1 MVIIMEDIK
10 SDIISAA
17 AATRINQLFAPTIAT
32 SKYVSVFRIDG
43 VPIIPPLMTAEKRR
57 QMQKLKEK
65 AIKIEQRLEENRLRK
80 QRYNLEYS
88 TVLEELKEDTDVLD
102 NKNESS
108 SNCSLTEHLIELD
121 AQRIEAEKSY
131 MLLSDIL
138 TQNENEAKF
147 SPSSQNRCKIARQ
160 SAGESGELDLEMQQ
174 TNSLET
180 NLMQRMQKLE
190 KSETLIYDH
199 SSNTIISPLTEDEEQ
214 IFQQQQQQI
223 NLDHS
228 DEKPIAQ
235 KVELPEDDENAN
247 IDCVARQKS
256 DKLLKKI
263 PSICIDPPTPIISTR
278 SFIDTVKAQD
288 SVDAINV
295 NKQDTPKKDINKSLQ
310 EEISSDD
317 SSNCMDSTTNL
328 ERDLKTHHK
337 VTNITSKIL
346 KFENF
351 SVTDTKTDKP
361 KGSNIKPPQRSATS
375 PSLKPLL
382 SERTQAKIKS
392 LDVSPTTQS
401 ENGLV
406 RSNSFTLDYPSKAL
420 IEHIRQQQ
428 VPNENYPTK
437 RSNLFSMSATR
448 DTVESKAKRVQKVDL
463 KPRAQPMR
471 LQLKPS
477 ITNITSPSST
487 HSSGI
492 KSKRSPYEQ
501 RLNKP
506 KIGRQLKKSVS
517 GTTTIKQM
525 KTTPSMPSIQTS
537 KLNTGGSARERTT
550 SSQQYNGIE
559 DEHRQKFL
567 ELLAQQKR
575 EQQRMQQV
583 FEEQQRFLLEQL
595 TNKVSNV
602 QIQKHALEHMTNKRV
617 DDSYHGSVENSPT
630 ARSDCAESYTLQSPT
645 MSANS
650 SIVTNSLDLT
660 SGAIQLPS
668 LELSMGSSTLPPT
681 TQSSSHCTPRRRLFS
696 HDLSPTTSNRSVSI
710 SSNHGGFTNSVG
722 RANGATNGMSNS
734 RRQSLNTKTCEED
747 ARRASAATKINAYVR
762 GYLVR
767 RLFQTEQVQRVVQT
781 IKDTLIFVLSLH
793 METSENPVEAN
804 APDNIKLKARLLK
817 QLLSAMRTLHL
828 VLFQTTPKE
837 RMEIISRDR
846 KRIKTKML
854 TNNLKRSP
862 RIQT

>member
-17 AATRINQLFAPTIAT
+17 ATKRINPIFAPSISAA
-32 SKYVSVFRIDG
+32 KFVSVFRIDG
-43 VPIIPPLMTAEKRR
+43 VPIIPPLMTADKRR

-65 AIKIEQRLEENRLRK
+65 AIKIEQRLEENRHRK
-80 QRYNLEYS
+80 QRYNLEYG
-88 TVLEELKEDTDVLD
+88 TELEELKEDTDVID

-108 SNCSLTEHLIELD
+108 SNCSLSEHLIELD

-138 TQNENEAKF
+138 TQNEDESKLSAPN
-147 SPSSQNRCKIARQ
+147 QNRAKITRQ
-160 SAGESGELDLEMQQ
+160 TAGECSEFNVQMQQ
-174 TNSLET
+174 SNSLEI
-180 NLMQRMQKLE
+180 NLMHRMQKLQ

-199 SSNTIISPLTEDEEQ
+199 RSNTIISPLTEDEVQ

-223 NLDHS
+223 NLDHP
-228 DEKPIAQ
+228 DEKSIGQ
-235 KVELPEDDENAN
+235 KVELTKDENAN
-247 IDCVARQKS
+247 INCAARQKS
-256 DKLLKKI
+256 DKVLKKI
-263 PSICIDPPTPIISTR
+263 PSICIDPPTPINSSR
-278 SFIDTVKAQD
+278 SFIDTLKQQN
-288 SVDAINV
+288 SIDAINV
-295 NKQDTPKKDINKSLQ
+295 NKQETPKKNLNKSLQ
-310 EEISSDD
+310 DEISSDE
-317 SSNCMDSTTNL
+317 SFNCMESPTNR

-351 SVTDTKTDKP
+351 TVTDTKTDKP
-361 KGSNIKPPQRSATS
+361 KCSNIKPPQRSATS

-382 SERTQAKIKS
+382 SERTQSKIKS
-392 LDVSPTTQS
+392 LDVGLTTQNES
-401 ENGLV
+401 HLV

-428 VPNENYPTK
+428 VPNDVYPTK

-487 HSSGI
+487 HHSGA

-501 RLNKP
+501 KLIKP

-517 GTTTIKQM
+517 GTTAIKQM
-525 KTTPSMPSIQTS
+525 KPTPSMPSIQTA
-537 KLNTGGSARERTT
+537 KVTTESARERAAGN
-550 SSQQYNGIE
+550 QQYNGIE

-583 FEEQQRFLLEQL
+583 FEEQQRYLLEQL
-595 TNKVSNV
+595 TNKIGNV
-602 QIQKHALEHMTNKRV
+602 QIQHAVDHVNNKRV
-617 DDSYHGSVENSPT
+617 DSSYHGSVENSPT
-630 ARSDCAESYTLQSPT
+630 ARSDCAES

-650 SIVTNSLDLT
+650 CVAANTLDLM

-668 LELSMGSSTLPPT
+668 LELSIGSSTLPAT
-681 TQSSSHCTPRRRLFS
+681 SQSSNHCTPRRRLFS
-696 HDLSPTTSNRSVSI
+696 HDLSPTASNRSVSI
-710 SSNHGGFTNSVG
+710 SSNCGCNSGVTNNVG
-722 RANGATNGMSNS
+722 RSNGTTSGASSS
-734 RRQSLNTKTCEED
+734 RRQSLITSTSVEAE
-747 ARRASAATKINAYVR
+747 RRASAATKINAYVR

-781 IKDTLIFVLSLH
+781 IKDTLIFVLNFH
-793 METSENPVEAN
+793 METSEDPMEAG
-804 APDNIKLKARLLK
+804 APENIKFKARLLK
-817 QLLSAMRTLHL
+817 QLVSAIRTLHL
-828 VLFQTTPKE
+828 ILFQTTPKE

-854 TNNLKRSP
+854 KNNLKWSP

>member
-17 AATRINQLFAPTIAT
+17 GTTRINPIFAPSISA
-32 SKYVSVFRIDG
+32 SKFVSVFRIDG
-43 VPIIPPLMTAEKRR
+43 VPIIPPLMTADKRR

-65 AIKIEQRLEENRLRK
+65 AIRIEQSLEENRHRK

-88 TVLEELKEDTDVLD
+88 AELEELKEDTDVIE

-108 SNCSLTEHLIELD
+108 SNCSLSEHLIELD

-131 MLLSDIL
+131 MLLSNIL
-138 TQNENEAKF
+138 TQNENESKL
-147 SPSSQNRCKIARQ
+147 STPNQNRAKITRQ
-160 SAGESGELDLEMQQ
+160 TAGECGEFNVQMQQ
-174 TNSLET
+174 SNSLEM
-180 NLMQRMQKLE
+180 NLMHRMQKLQ

-199 SSNTIISPLTEDEEQ
+199 RSNTIISPLTEDEVQ

-223 NLDHS
+223 NLDHP
-228 DEKPIAQ
+228 DEKPFGQ
-235 KVELPEDDENAN
+235 KVELIKEDENAN
-247 IDCVARQKS
+247 INCAARQKS
-256 DKLLKKI
+256 EKVLKKI
-263 PSICIDPPTPIISTR
+263 PSICIDPPTPIISSR
-278 SFIDTVKAQD
+278 SIIDTLKQQNSID
-288 SVDAINV
+288 TINV
-295 NKQDTPKKDINKSLQ
+295 NKQETPKKNLNKSLQ
-310 EEISSDD
+310 DEISSDE
-317 SSNCMDSTTNL
+317 SFNCVESTTNR

-351 SVTDTKTDKP
+351 TVTDTKTDKP
-361 KGSNIKPPQRSATS
+361 KCSNIKPPQRSATS

-382 SERTQAKIKS
+382 SERTQSKIKS
-392 LDVSPTTQS
+392 LDVSPTTQN

-428 VPNENYPTK
+428 VPNDAYPTK

-487 HSSGI
+487 HHSGT

-501 RLNKP
+501 RLIKP

-517 GTTTIKQM
+517 GTTAIKQM
-525 KTTPSMPSIQTS
+525 KPTPSMPSIQTT
-537 KLNTGGSARERTT
+537 KVTTESARERPAGN
-550 SSQQYNGIE
+550 QQYNGIE

-583 FEEQQRFLLEQL
+583 FEEQQRYLLEQL
-595 TNKVSNV
+595 TNKIGNV
-602 QIQKHALEHMTNKRV
+602 QIQHAVDHVNNKRV
-617 DDSYHGSVENSPT
+617 DSSYHGSVENSPT
-630 ARSDCAESYTLQSPT
+630 ARSDCAES

-650 SIVTNSLDLT
+650 CAATNSLDLM

-668 LELSMGSSTLPPT
+668 LELSIGSSTLPMT
-681 TQSSSHCTPRRRLFS
+681 SQSSNHCTPRRRLFS
-696 HDLSPTTSNRSVSI
+696 HDLSPTASNRSVSI
-710 SSNHGGFTNSVG
+710 SSNHSGVTNNVG
-722 RANGATNGMSNS
+722 RSNGTTSGASSS
-734 RRQSLNTKTCEED
+734 RRQSLITSTSVEAE
-747 ARRASAATKINAYVR
+747 RRASAATKINAYVR

-781 IKDTLIFVLSLH
+781 IKDTLIFVLNLH
-793 METSENPVEAN
+793 METSEDPIEAA
-804 APDNIKLKARLLK
+804 APDNIRFKARLLK
-817 QLLSAMRTLHL
+817 QLVSAIRTLHL
-828 VLFQTTPKE
+828 ILFQTTPKE

-854 TNNLKRSP
+854 KNNLKWSP
-862 RIQT
+862 RFQT

>member
-17 AATRINQLFAPTIAT
+17 GTTRINPIFAPSISS
-32 SKYVSVFRIDG
+32 SKFVSVFRIDG
-43 VPIIPPLMTAEKRR
+43 VPIIPPLMTADKRR

-65 AIKIEQRLEENRLRK
+65 AIKIEQRLEENRK

-88 TVLEELKEDTDVLD
+88 AELEELKEDTDVID

-108 SNCSLTEHLIELD
+108 SNCSLSEHLIELD

-138 TQNENEAKF
+138 TQNENESKL
-147 SPSSQNRCKIARQ
+147 STPNQNRAEISRQ
-160 SAGESGELDLEMQQ
+160 TAGECSEFNVQMQQ
-174 TNSLET
+174 SNSLEI
-180 NLMQRMQKLE
+180 NLMHRMQKLQ

-199 SSNTIISPLTEDEEQ
+199 RSNTIISPLTEDEVQ

-223 NLDHS
+223 NLDHP
-228 DEKPIAQ
+228 DEKPIGQ
-235 KVELPEDDENAN
+235 KVELTKEGENAN
-247 IDCVARQKS
+247 INCAARQKS
-256 DKLLKKI
+256 EKVLKKI
-263 PSICIDPPTPIISTR
+263 PSICIDPPTPIISSR
-278 SFIDTVKAQD
+278 SFIDTLKAKNSID
-288 SVDAINV
+288 TINV
-295 NKQDTPKKDINKSLQ
+295 NKQETPKKNLNKSLQ
-310 EEISSDD
+310 DEISSDE
-317 SSNCMDSTTNL
+317 SFACMESTTNR

-337 VTNITSKIL
+337 VTSITSKIL

-351 SVTDTKTDKP
+351 TVTDTKTDKP
-361 KGSNIKPPQRSATS
+361 KCSNIKPPQRSATS
-375 PSLKPLL
+375 PSLKPLI
-382 SERTQAKIKS
+382 SERTQSKIKS
-392 LDVSPTTQS
+392 LDVSPTTQN

-428 VPNENYPTK
+428 VPNDVYPTK

-463 KPRAQPMR
+463 KPRPQPMR

-487 HSSGI
+487 HNSGT

-501 RLNKP
+501 RLIKP

-517 GTTTIKQM
+517 GTTAIKQM
-525 KTTPSMPSIQTS
+525 KPTPSMPIIQTT
-537 KLNTGGSARERTT
+537 KVTTESARECP
-550 SSQQYNGIE
+550 SGNQQYNSIE

-583 FEEQQRFLLEQL
+583 FEEQQRYLLEQL
-595 TNKVSNV
+595 TNKIDNV
-602 QIQKHALEHMTNKRV
+602 QIQHAVDHVNNKRV
-617 DDSYHGSVENSPT
+617 DSSYHGSVENSPT
-630 ARSDCAESYTLQSPT
+630 ARSDCAES

-650 SIVTNSLDLT
+650 CVATNSLDLM
-660 SGAIQLPS
+660 SGTIQLPS
-668 LELSMGSSTLPPT
+668 LELSIGSSTLPMT
-681 TQSSSHCTPRRRLFS
+681 SQSSNHCTPRRRLFS
-696 HDLSPTTSNRSVSI
+696 HDLSPTASNRSVSI
-710 SSNHGGFTNSVG
+710 SSNHSGVTNNVG
-722 RANGATNGMSNS
+722 RSNGTTSGASSS
-734 RRQSLNTKTCEED
+734 RHQSLITNTSVEAE
-747 ARRASAATKINAYVR
+747 RRASAATKINAYVR

-781 IKDTLIFVLSLH
+781 IKDTLIFVLNLH
-793 METSENPVEAN
+793 METSEDPMEAC
-804 APDNIKLKARLLK
+804 APDTIKFKARLLK
-817 QLLSAMRTLHL
+817 QLVSAIRTLHL
-828 VLFQTTPKE
+828 ILFQTTPKE

-854 TNNLKRSP
+854 KNNLKWSP
-862 RIQT
+862 RIKT

>member
-17 AATRINQLFAPTIAT
+17 GTTRINPIFAPSISS
-32 SKYVSVFRIDG
+32 SKFVSVFRIDG
-43 VPIIPPLMTAEKRR
+43 VPIIPPLMTADKRR

-65 AIKIEQRLEENRLRK
+65 AIKIEQRLEENRK

-88 TVLEELKEDTDVLD
+88 AELEELKEDTDVID

-108 SNCSLTEHLIELD
+108 SNCSLSEHLIELD

-138 TQNENEAKF
+138 TQNENESKL
-147 SPSSQNRCKIARQ
+147 STPNQNRAEISRQ
-160 SAGESGELDLEMQQ
+160 TAGECSEFNVQMQQ
-174 TNSLET
+174 SNSLEI
-180 NLMQRMQKLE
+180 NLMHRMQKLQ

-199 SSNTIISPLTEDEEQ
+199 RSNTIISPLTEDEVQ

-223 NLDHS
+223 NLDHP
-228 DEKPIAQ
+228 DEKPIGQ
-235 KVELPEDDENAN
+235 KVELTKEGENAN
-247 IDCVARQKS
+247 INCAARQKS
-256 DKLLKKI
+256 EKVLKKI
-263 PSICIDPPTPIISTR
+263 PSICIDPPTPIISSR
-278 SFIDTVKAQD
+278 SFIDTLKAKNSID
-288 SVDAINV
+288 TINV
-295 NKQDTPKKDINKSLQ
+295 NKQETPKKNLNKSLQ
-310 EEISSDD
+310 DEISSDE
-317 SSNCMDSTTNL
+317 SFACMESTTNR

-337 VTNITSKIL
+337 VTSITSKIL

-351 SVTDTKTDKP
+351 TVTDTKTDKP
-361 KGSNIKPPQRSATS
+361 KCSNIKPPQRSATS
-375 PSLKPLL
+375 PSLKPLI
-382 SERTQAKIKS
+382 SERTQSKIKS
-392 LDVSPTTQS
+392 LDVSPTTQN

-428 VPNENYPTK
+428 VPNDVYPTK

-463 KPRAQPMR
+463 KPRPQPMR

-487 HSSGI
+487 HNSGT

-501 RLNKP
+501 RLIKP

-517 GTTTIKQM
+517 GTTAIKQM
-525 KTTPSMPSIQTS
+525 KPTPSMPIIQTT
-537 KLNTGGSARERTT
+537 KVTTESARECP
-550 SSQQYNGIE
+550 SGNQQYNSIE

-583 FEEQQRFLLEQL
+583 FEEQQRYLLEQL
-595 TNKVSNV
+595 TNKIDNV
-602 QIQKHALEHMTNKRV
+602 QIQHAVDHVNNKRV
-617 DDSYHGSVENSPT
+617 DSSYHGSVENSPT
-630 ARSDCAESYTLQSPT
+630 ARSDCAES

-650 SIVTNSLDLT
+650 CVATNSLDLM
-660 SGAIQLPS
+660 SGTIQLPS
-668 LELSMGSSTLPPT
+668 LELSIGSSTLPMT
-681 TQSSSHCTPRRRLFS
+681 SQSSNHCTPRRRLFS
-696 HDLSPTTSNRSVSI
+696 HDLSPTASNRSVSI
-710 SSNHGGFTNSVG
+710 SSNHSGVTNNVG
-722 RANGATNGMSNS
+722 RSNGTTSGASSS
-734 RRQSLNTKTCEED
+734 RQHQSLITNTSVEAE
-747 ARRASAATKINAYVR
+747 RRASAATKINAYVR

-781 IKDTLIFVLSLH
+781 IKDTLIFVLNLH
-793 METSENPVEAN
+793 METSEDPMEAC
-804 APDNIKLKARLLK
+804 APDTIKFKARLLK
-817 QLLSAMRTLHL
+817 QLVSAIRTLHL
-828 VLFQTTPKE
+828 ILFQTTPKE

-854 TNNLKRSP
+854 KNNLKWSP
-862 RIQT
+862 RIKT